1 MGGATRAGRITI
13 DTDCRAPIASGISQ
27 RPPVPGPRPGDFP
40 PASPPEHCH
49 GLGPGAGAKPTG
61 SEHAARS
68 CFCYGDRYISPSER
82 IDPDSADHVLP
93 IITIAIMIGRAAR
106 VATDRHLR
114 TRPGTCPVQGSSD
127 LGAPRSTVLSLWL
140 GDRPNPARPGC
151 ATTEIAAAAAR
162 EVPFGTGGWTGCHG
176 SNGPPRDR
184 TPASSWLPL
193 VPTERSSPCPA
204 GRPWPLRPGHSRPAP
219 STGLGTIDQGLRSPM
234 GSVTR
239 QNSAK
244 TDRGKWRGPDH
255 RSGCV
260 LSPRLDRAIPAGLV
274 SDRTEDRRRPPLQS
288 HDTLPAVGVDPQADG
303 RRCILGRTPRP
314 CPQSAGG
321 EAGSLAKREADP
333 HLALHQDVFPRRLD
347 LPICLPMPDDPPCLR
362 VHRTASGVRG
372 AARMGPQAS
381 LCRNRLLLT

>member
-151 ATTEIAAAAAR
+151 AATEIAAAAAR

-204 GRPWPLRPGHSRPAP
+204 GRSWPLRPGHSRPAP

-234 GSVTR
+234 GFTR

-274 SDRTEDRRRPPLQS
+274 SDRTEDRRRPPLHSQRHPS
-288 HDTLPAVGVDPQADG
+288 CRRRGPAG
-303 RRCILGRTPRP
+303 RRPPMYPRP
-314 CPQSAGG
+314 YPATMSS
-321 EAGSLAKREADP
+321 ERRRGS
-333 HLALHQDVFPRRLD
+333 
-347 LPICLPMPDDPPCLR
+347 
-362 VHRTASGVRG
+362 G
-372 AARMGPQAS
+372 
-381 LCRNRLLLT
+381 